1 MSASKPWVYFKEY
14 NICLAFM
21 PKVANS
27 SMKMAFAKLYN
38 IEPFASQKDQIGIH
52 GCKFF
57 HERMI
62 DIREASMINS
72 TANIMFVRNPYD
84 RLVSCWQSK
93 LIDKVP
99 NAGLVRQGFTRDMTF
114 EDFIKL
120 VCKIPDD
127 IANVHFKSQMCFWL
141 GPKTTILRFENI
153 DDDWEIVRNK
163 IVGLP
168 PLPHFGS
175 SEHNHYREYYNPE
188 LIKLVQ
194 QRFKYDLEVLG
205 YEF

>member
-1 MSASKPWVYFKEY
+1 MSASKPWVYFKEHDM
-14 NICLAFM
+14 CLAFI

-52 GCKFF
+52 GCRFF
-57 HERMI
+57 HDRSIYIKEVPKM
-62 DIREASMINS
+62 NS
-72 TANIMFVRNPYD
+72 KANIMFVRNPYD

-93 LIDKVP
+93 LIDKIP

-127 IANVHFKSQMCFWL
+127 IANVHFRSQICFWM
-141 GPKTTILRFENI
+141 GYKTTILRFEDIKN
-153 DDDWEIVRNK
+153 DWEIVRNM
-163 IVGLP
+163 IPGLP
-168 PLPHFGS
+168 LLPHFGS
-175 SEHNHYREYYNPE
+175 SEHDNYKKYYTPE
-188 LIKLVQ
+188 LIQLVQ
-194 QRFKYDLEVLG
+194 HRFKHDLDRLYYV
-205 YEF
+205 F